1 MICLL
6 NILTCSHCFEGQGSV
21 EGLAYEQV
29 HNSLYWTCNNDATIN
44 RVNLTDHMTNA
55 SAVEPIIR
63 MRIQDKP
70 RGIAV
75 DSCGSRLYWT
85 NWNSHHP
92 SVERAFLSGF
102 GREAIIKTDIRMPN
116 AITLDHKAQK
126 LYWGDARLDKIE
138 RCEYDGTKRIVL
150 AKVTPQHPFAL
161 AVYGD
166 FIYWTD
172 WLLHAVIR
180 ADKFTGQ
187 YVVLLRR
194 DVARPMGIV
203 TVANDTDDCFSNPC
217 LIQNGFC
224 EEICGLSAAGTVECS
239 CAEGRVLSEQGRCR
253 AKIVTNCSND
263 GDSFRCSDGGCVPFH
278 LTCDGIAH
286 CADKSDEEPG
296 YCGYRTCPLG
306 WFHCRNKMCIASNL
320 TCNGIDDCGDST
332 DELDCAC
339 DEKTHFRCGNGECL
353 RLTHRCDYEPDCRDK
368 SDEIGC
374 GK

>member
-1 MICLL
+1 M
-6 NILTCSHCFEGQGSV
+6 

-29 HNSLYWTCNNDATIN
+29 HNALYWTCNNDATIN
-44 RVNLTDHMTNA
+44 RVNLTDQMTNA

-75 DSCGSRLYWT
+75 DSCGSRIYWT
-85 NWNSHHP
+85 NWNTHHP
-92 SVERAFLSGF
+92 SIERAFLTGF

-116 AITLDHKAQK
+116 ALTLDHKAQK
-126 LYWGDARLDKIE
+126 LYWCDARLDKIE
-138 RCEYDGTKRIVL
+138 RCEYDGTKRIIL

-172 WLLHAVIR
+172 WSLHAVIR

-194 DVARPMGIV
+194 DVIRPMGIV
-203 TVANDTDDCFSNPC
+203 TVANDTEDCFSNPC

-239 CAEGRVLSEQGRCR
+239 CNEGRILSEQGRCR
-253 AKIVTNCSND
+253 AKIVTNCTND

-278 LTCDGIAH
+278 LTCDSIPH

-306 WFHCRNKMCIASNL
+306 WFPCKNKMCIAENL
-320 TCNGIDDCGDST
+320 TCNGVDDCGDST
-332 DELDCAC
+332 DEIDCAC
-339 DEKTHFRCGNGECL
+339 PENTHFRCDNRECL
-353 RLTHRCDYEPDCRDK
+353 SLAQRCDYEPDCQDR

-374 GK
+374 GM